1 MSDATIWTI
10 IVAVGIGTFLLRFS
24 FLGVLG
30 AARLPDW
37 VLRHLRYTAV
47 AVLPGL
53 VAPLVL
59 WPAGS
64 ARAGGAAGSVARCH
78 RGHARPATFR
88 GGGCDCGGGLS
99 HTERDRR
106 NGCRGNHALRSFV
119 AYWPVRIAR
128 SICAAATDLSS
139 LSVSRYS
146 EVCTPGTRAN

>member
-59 WPAGS
+59 WPAATGGTPDLPRF
-64 ARAGGAAGSVARCH
+64 AAAVVTVGVGYLTRNVIGAMGAGAITLYALLWL
-78 RGHARPATFR
+78 T
-88 GGGCDCGGGLS
+88 GLS
-99 HTERDRR
+99 
-106 NGCRGNHALRSFV
+106 G
-119 AYWPVRIAR
+119 
-128 SICAAATDLSS
+128 
-139 LSVSRYS
+139 
-146 EVCTPGTRAN
+146 